1 MPADIIHITGASG
14 AGTTTLA
21 KTICDR
27 FGHVH
32 FDTDDF
38 YWEPTDPPVTQKR
51 AVDQCQRLLAEAIDS
66 AEKCVISGS
75 LTEWGD
81 VFVPR
86 FGLIIYVFAPAEIR
100 LQRLQAREHRRF
112 GKRILPGGDMFEAHQ
127 AFLQWANQY
136 DSGSVDMRSAAHH
149 RAWLK
154 RAPCPVVRVDGIAPA
169 EEMFRELDF

>member
-1 MPADIIHITGASG
+1 MLANIIHITGASG

-21 KTICDR
+21 KAICGR
-27 FGHVH
+27 FGHAH

-38 YWEPTDPPVTQKR
+38 YWEPTNPPFTQKR

-81 VFVPR
+81 IFLPK
-86 FGLIIYVFAPAEIR
+86 FGLIIYVSTPAEVR
-100 LQRLQAREHRRF
+100 LQRLQARE
-112 GKRILPGGDMFEAHQ
+112 
-127 AFLQWANQY
+127 
-136 DSGSVDMRSAAHH
+136 HH

-154 RAPCPVVRVDGIAPA
+154 RAPCPVARVDGTAPA
-169 EEMFRELDF
+169 EEMFRELDY